1 MDCVKTFSKWIYSF
15 NNQAVM
21 WAEPDVAGF
30 LDKRG
35 GTFTSWKSRFFIL
48 QGSTLFYF
56 PNPYNIQSPLGVL
69 PMEGSGLEAAGI
81 EEGGPQRKWCFRIK
95 LGAQFGMA
103 KRSTYVFAAP
113 SKQAQEE
120 WLDNLKYAAST
131 RADLIASL
139 HKSRRVGAALRF
151 RLSRSPANLK
161 IIAESKRGHEGY
173 VLQTEMEKLRAN
185 LVTFSKQASET
196 RSEVELAEAEVMRA
210 LAAWDVFA
218 HHLHDKSM
226 WDYRD
231 KLQNELNLSK
241 ELNQLLASKA
251 DFMEGHKLDLLDED
265 ARTELRNICERALTK
280 IQEHQAK
287 IRVKAPRYTTEVNPH
302 IFPENDEQFKHTS
315 DIFIIC
321 SKVTANKKLLALQ
334 RRAAN
339 DNRVEARSGWLV
351 SKVGTVKSVSRDTAK
366 SAVQNVAAEF
376 NKDMSTLSKFIDTEV
391 STVNKFVG
399 KEVLAVSKFMEKSK
413 AKGTAAT
420 AMAKGKALTIAAGLK
435 EDIKTLNKSW
445 SKEMLSFNNFID
457 KGKESAKA
465 KGKAIH
471 RGGEAILKGG
481 VFKAGIKRAVA
492 SLGWTALN
500 RMKLQGSMFSGNLL
514 TSGKSRPGSA
524 DPSPSRRNFW
534 KKRPGSSSSLTSG
547 GRSRPRLISK
557 PQKFQREY
565 GTSGFV
571 SDEGEPGAVFAV
583 GDADAGQEAV
593 GFVSHDGRTSAMFF
607 DEAED
612 RGPQLRRQ
620 PSVLEGVLAKHSN
633 ILSTVPGFRRGSLS
647 QLSQNDFDNS
657 P

>member
-1 MDCVKTFSKWIYSF
+1 
-15 NNQAVM
+15 M

-287 IRVKAPRYTTEVNPH
+287 
-302 IFPENDEQFKHTS
+302 
-315 DIFIIC
+315 
-321 SKVTANKKLLALQ
+321 VTANKKLLALQ

-376 NKDMSTLSKFIDTEV
+376 NKDMSTISKFIDTEV